1 MIKISFAAFA
11 ALLLAGGFSTAV
23 YAQAPPP
30 GQPYIQVPIPGMPGF
45 GQQPRNNA
53 DTMAETIGNAGNIAS
68 ALRTENTKCAI
79 GWQPPMAKIENG
91 SNIAF
96 AKSTKSE
103 STVGA
108 VKEETRV
115 IGVTG

>member
-1 MIKISFAAFA
+1 
-11 ALLLAGGFSTAV
+11 
-23 YAQAPPP
+23 
-30 GQPYIQVPIPGMPGF
+30 
-45 GQQPRNNA
+45 
-53 DTMAETIGNAGNIAS
+53 MAETIGNAGNIAS
-68 ALRTENTKCAI
+68 ALRTENTKYAI

>member
-1 MIKISFAAFA
+1 MPKLRLPDSPTFRYRSPECPD
-11 ALLLAGGFSTAV
+11 LASN
-23 YAQAPPP
+23 PW
-30 GQPYIQVPIPGMPGF
+30 
-45 GQQPRNNA
+45 NNA

-68 ALRTENTKCAI
+68 ALRTENTKYAI

>member
-1 MIKISFAAFA
+1 MASR
-11 ALLLAGGFSTAV
+11 L
-23 YAQAPPP
+23 
-30 GQPYIQVPIPGMPGF
+30 
-45 GQQPRNNA
+45 RNSV
-53 DTMAETIGNAGNIAS
+53 DTKGRRIANTGSIAS

-91 SNIAF
+91 WNIAF

>member
-1 MIKISFAAFA
+1 MPKLRLPDSPTFRYRSPECPD
-11 ALLLAGGFSTAV
+11 LASN
-23 YAQAPPP
+23 
-30 GQPYIQVPIPGMPGF
+30 
-45 GQQPRNNA
+45 PRNNA